1 MAALYLLFC
10 AFGFPCITLFSAV
23 IWFSAALSEA
33 KSKRQSDPN
42 AKRTEAYLSG
52 AYLAVSITLSLLSSL
67 AFLDVDLPQM
77 IWRTVGVVSLIAGVC
92 LAPVSTGVWFVRA
105 VIQMK
110 KADAMSAEFV
120 EKKRSAWVFGAATLL
135 LSLAVAAAWILLF
148 QVLPA
153 D

>member
-10 AFGFPCITLFSAV
+10 AFGFPCIALFSGT
-23 IWFSAALSEA
+23 IWFGTALSED
-33 KSKRQSDPN
+33 KTRRQSDPN

-52 AYLAVSITLSLLSSL
+52 TYLAVSIALSLLSSL
-67 AFLDVDLPQM
+67 ALPTAELPQ
-77 IWRTVGVVSLIAGVC
+77 ICRTVGVTALTVGVC
-92 LAPVSTGVWFVRA
+92 LAPVSSGVWFVRA

-120 EKKRSAWVFGAATLL
+120 QQKRNTWVFGAATLL
-135 LSLAVAAAWILLF
+135 LSLAVAAAWVLLF
-148 QVLPA
+148 QGLPA